1 MRLTGR
7 RWYEFLEE
15 EDLIDIGK
23 DPARFPIAVR
33 ERYLE
38 MVREEGTEAVSE
50 EAAVQQMTRYHH
62 LTLLRPSP
70 DRYRY
75 RRMEQMTTYHHFT
88 LLTLLTSLTLLTL
101 LTGRACVSGD

>member
-38 MVREEGTEAVSE
+38 MVREEGTEAVSQ
-50 EAAVQQMTRYHH
+50 EAAVEQMTRYHH
-62 LTLLRPSP
+62 LTCHHLTCHRLTLLRPSP
-70 DRYRY
+70 DID
-75 RRMEQMTTYHHFT
+75 
-88 LLTLLTSLTLLTL
+88 
-101 LTGRACVSGD
+101 TGEWIR

>member
-50 EAAVQQMTRYHH
+50 EAAVEQMTRYHYHTYHH
-62 LTLLRPSP
+62 LTLLRPSSDI
-70 DRYRY
+70 DRGEW
-75 RRMEQMTTYHHFT
+75 RR
-88 LLTLLTSLTLLTL
+88 
-101 LTGRACVSGD
+101 

>member
-1 MRLTGR
+1 VRLTGR

-38 MVREEGTEAVSE
+38 IVRGEGTEAVSE
-50 EAAVQQMTRYHH
+50 EAAVEQMTRYHHLTYHH
-62 LTLLRPSP
+62 LTLLRPSADIEANGEDDHVP
-70 DRYRY
+70 PPYIVY
-75 RRMEQMTTYHHFT
+75 
-88 LLTLLTSLTLLTL
+88 LLTYLP
-101 LTGRACVSGD
+101 AEPVSQEIS

>member
-50 EAAVQQMTRYHH
+50 EIAVEQMTRYHHLTYHH
-62 LTLLRPSP
+62 LTLLRPSADI
-70 DRYRY
+70 DRVEW
-75 RRMEQMTTYHHFT
+75 RR
-88 LLTLLTSLTLLTL
+88 
-101 LTGRACVSGD
+101 